1 MSSTTEPSSTALG
14 CEGGPEGFRV
24 DGPLGIVG
32 GAGADAQLISSV
44 LLASIG
50 ECERLEIALSTAGGA
65 PATRLPRAEVEL
77 IAASGIIRIKFDA
90 SVTASALTDS
100 ILEGS
105 LVERAYVVRALD
117 GSIFIDAHLS
127 TTAAARTYVRQN
139 PIRVAIE
146 IQPTD
151 GEPTDFPKVGGLVV
165 VTEPPARV
173 VEYPITIRGYART
186 FEATVV
192 ARIASESGVTAEAFT
207 TAADYLEL
215 WGEFAVTLDD
225 GPGGDVVIFV
235 GEDSAEDGTPVG
247 VEFMVSAG

>member
-1 MSSTTEPSSTALG
+1 MEHQ
-14 CEGGPEGFRV
+14 
-24 DGPLGIVG
+24 PL
-32 GAGADAQLISSV
+32 AF
-44 LLASIG
+44 
-50 ECERLEIALSTAGGA
+50 
-65 PATRLPRAEVEL
+65 PRAEVEL

-192 ARIASESGVTAEAFT
+192 AAYCIRIWRHRGGVHDRSRLSGT
-207 TAADYLEL
+207 L
-215 WGEFAVTLDD
+215 GEFAVDI
-225 GPGGDVVIFV
+225 GRR
-235 GEDSAEDGTPVG
+235 SRW
-247 VEFMVSAG
+247 